1 MKKVIFSAVMI
12 LIAGCASSDRM
23 VRMSGGVFDE
33 YSVPKSSRIR
43 SEKYQKMS
51 REFSSSRR
59 ANKMDVAGL
68 DDTLVNI
75 WPFFFRSND
84 YWSVLW
90 PFIDKDPYGFAIRP
104 IYNHEGDD
112 YSILFPL
119 SAWNTADKHGW
130 VTLFGWNSTGFGLVP
145 LTWQWK
151 SGKRGG
157 AYYTPLFIYK
167 YDKSTLEYV
176 PLEKYAASTWCCNDL
191 FWEFCGF
198 IYDRTISATRTKEWA
213 WLYDYK
219 YASERSRNLWN
230 YHFDGKKLYPS
241 TERDFELFRKEIFD
255 KLPREVSKTV
265 GFAPLWLGTFSSDG
279 TYANRF
285 FLIAGNRRSD
295 DGKDYSFDIAGKLL
309 AEYEADTHY
318 YHRSSNAKTETFTS
332 WVLMS
337 HFKTVHRYENTPER
351 CCFNKLFSLINAYDS
366 DFFRNKPEIEDTLK
380 KLDPALKLPATVVDN
395 ATCNRFLLELYKKYT
410 FPTYKE
416 YGGLVLPLFN
426 YKIKKDYSRGAVIP
440 LLTWWKKG
448 SNYSHFNSLPL
459 MTFISRDKSEES
471 TVIFSP
477 LTYYAKTHHRDR
489 EDYPVYP
496 ASCQRVAEYDCAELN
511 DRYAALGLFYR
522 GRFGFN
528 VAKAGVDSKSVEYL
542 RKKLDSMHR
551 RYSELKYTRERL
563 AKKRLNN
570 DRWQTKTEIERLKK
584 LICYEELKIEEKKLA
599 ENTEKFQKEVDDAF
613 ALAGKIGLKLENKSD
628 LTDRDKAA
636 LLREKLVADFSEL
649 RYYEDI
655 GNGLFFRKEKNH
667 NGDYNWHFMHI
678 LAGGEKQGDKEST
691 HILHLLYRYRKEGK
705 RSEKIFFP
713 FISSVQDG
721 DNSRFSFLWRVFS
734 LSKRDGKTG
743 GYIFFIPFGSEW

>member
-1 MKKVIFSAVMI
+1 MRKLFFPLLMTV
-12 LIAGCASSDRM
+12 LAGCASSDRM
-23 VRMSGGVFDE
+23 VRMSAGVFEE
-33 YSVPKSSRIR
+33 YSAPKSSRIR

-59 ANKMDVAGL
+59 ANKVEIAGMN
-68 DDTLVNI
+68 DTLVNI
-75 WPFFFRSND
+75 WPFFFRSNA
-84 YWSVLW
+84 YWTILW
-90 PFIDKDPYGFAIRP
+90 PFIDKDAYGFAIRP
-104 IYNHEGDD
+104 LYNHEGDD

-119 SAWNTADKHGW
+119 CAWNTAGKHGW
-130 VTLFGWNSTGFGLVP
+130 VTLFGWNDEGFGFVP

-167 YDKSTLEYV
+167 YDKSALEYV
-176 PLEKYAASTWCCNDL
+176 PLENYAASTWRCDDL

-213 WLYDYK
+213 WLYDEK

-230 YHFDGKKLYPS
+230 YHFDGKKRYPQ
-241 TERDFELFRKEIFD
+241 TKYDFELFRKEIFG

-265 GFAPLWLGTFSSDG
+265 GFAPLWLGTFGSNGD
-279 TYANRF
+279 YANRF
-285 FLIAGNRRSD
+285 FLIAGNSKSEI
-295 DGKDYSFDIAGKLL
+295 GSTFDIAGPIL
-309 AEYEADTHY
+309 AQYELERY
-318 YHRSSNAKTETFTS
+318 LSYRSSTEKEETFTS
-332 WVLMS
+332 WALMS
-337 HFKTVHRYENTPER
+337 HFETVYRYENTPER
-351 CCFNKLFSLINAYDS
+351 RCFDKLFSLINAYDF
-366 DFFRNKPEIEDTLK
+366 DFSRNKPEIEDTLK
-380 KLDPALKLPATVVDN
+380 KLDPALKLPATVVDD
-395 ATCNRFLLELYKKYT
+395 ATCSRFLLELYKKYT

-416 YGGLVLPLFN
+416 YSGMVLPLFN

-440 LLTWWKKG
+440 LLTWWKKS
-448 SNYSHFNSLPL
+448 SNYSHFSSLPL
-459 MTFISRDKSEES
+459 MTFISREKSEES

-477 LTYYAKTHHRDR
+477 LTYYAKMHHLDR

-528 VAKAGVDSKSVEYL
+528 VAKAGVDSTSVEYL
-542 RKKLDSMHR
+542 RKKLNSMHR
-551 RYSELKYTRERL
+551 RCSELKYTRERL

-570 DRWQTKTEIERLKK
+570 DRWQTRTEIERLKK

-599 ENTEKFQKEVDDAF
+599 ENTEKFQKEVDNAF
-613 ALAGKIGLKLENKSD
+613 ALAGKIGLKVENKSD

-636 LLREKLVADFSEL
+636 LLRKKLVADFSEL

-667 NGDYNWHFMHI
+667 NGDHNWHFCHI
-678 LAGGEKQGDKEST
+678 LAGGEKQGDKESM
-691 HILHLLYRYRKEGK
+691 HILHLLYRYRQEGK
-705 RSEKIFFP
+705 RSEMICFP
-713 FISSVQDG
+713 FISSVKDG
-721 DNSRFSFLWRVFS
+721 EDSRVSFLWRVFS
-734 LSKRDGKTG
+734 LSKKNGKTG
-743 GYIFFIPFGSEW
+743 GHIFFIPFGCEW

>member
-84 YWSVLW
+84 YWSILW

-104 IYNHEGDD
+104 LYNHEGDD

-151 SGKRGG
+151 DGLSGG

-167 YDKSTLEYV
+167 YDNNPLEYNPV
-176 PLEKYAASTWCCNDL
+176 GNRIKQNWKINEH
-191 FWEFCGF
+191 FWEFCG
-198 IYDRTISATRTKEWA
+198 IIHDRYVLVKKDK
-213 WLYDYK
+213 WLWLFYLDIDSQNSK
-219 YASERSRNLWN
+219 NLWN
-230 YHFDGKKLYPS
+230 YHFKGNKP
-241 TERDFELFRKEIFD
+241 FPANQAELNRFRQEIFA
-255 KLPREVSKTV
+255 KLPRITLNTY
-265 GFAPLWLGTFSSDG
+265 GFIPLWIGEFQSDG
-279 TYANRF
+279 DYWNRF
-285 FLIAGNRRSD
+285 LLIAGNQRSNG
-295 DGKDYSFDIAGKLL
+295 GKNYSFDILGKIIG
-309 AEYEADTHY
+309 EYKEVDKSY
-318 YHRSSNAKTETFTS
+318 YSGSTQKTESFISRLLFSKFITEY
-332 WVLMS
+332 
-337 HFKTVHRYENTPER
+337 RYEQNGTWR
-351 CCFNKLFSLINAYDS
+351 LFQKLGELTAHYNSSFSQK
-366 DFFRNKPEIEDTLK
+366 KPEIEDTLK
-380 KLDPALKLPATVVDN
+380 KLDPALKLPATVVDTQ
-395 ATCNRFLLELYKKYT
+395 TCDLFIRELRGKYE
-410 FPTYKE
+410 FPTYPE
-416 YGGLVLPLFN
+416 YSGMVLPLFD
-426 YKIKKDYSRGAVIP
+426 YHIGKDFSRCILFP

-448 SNYSHFNSLPL
+448 KDFSKFSSIPL
-459 MTFISRDKSEES
+459 LTFVSRYPEEES

-477 LTYYAKTHHRDR
+477 LSYYAKEHHRKR
-489 EDYPVYP
+489 EDFPVF
-496 ASCQRVAEYDCAELN
+496 SGDRQRVGEYQCAELR
-511 DRYAALGLFYR
+511 DRYAVCGLFYR

-528 VAKAGVDSKSVEYL
+528 AAKDGVDAKQVEKL
-542 RKKLDSMHR
+542 RNLLRQLPEKFRMLENIR
-551 RYSELKYTRERL
+551 
-563 AKKRLNN
+563 KRIIHQTQLN
-570 DRWQTKTEIERLKK
+570 DRWQTKGEIERLKK
-584 LICYEELKIEEKKLA
+584 LIRYEELKLEKQNLA
-599 ENTEKFQKEVDDAF
+599 RDEKDYSQKVGE
-613 ALAGKIGLKLENKSD
+613 ALTIAGNIGLKADANDFSDSNKAD
-628 LTDRDKAA
+628 E
-636 LLREKLVADFSEL
+636 LRKKLVENFTVL

-691 HILHLLYRYRKEGK
+691 HILHLLYRYRKEGN

-721 DNSRFSFLWRVFS
+721 KNYRFSFLWRVFS